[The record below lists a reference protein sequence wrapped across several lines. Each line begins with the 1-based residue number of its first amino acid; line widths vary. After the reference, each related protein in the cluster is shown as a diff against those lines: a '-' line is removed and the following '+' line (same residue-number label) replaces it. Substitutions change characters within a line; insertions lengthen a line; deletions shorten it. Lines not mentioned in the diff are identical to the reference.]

1 MSKLQIIKGD
11 EKAPILN
18 KEQKRFNKLVSRIA
32 ELRQEIEQV
41 KELDLELRRLG
52 DERVTPA
59 EKAAALLLKDWV
71 LALHHAPHKD
81 RLSKKMKEKFG
92 DIMVEEVQG
101 LLSLD
106 FLENDTELH
115 DIFNTYNS
123 DGRSYEEVKADM
135 EKEAKEEAAFMANMM
150 FGMDLEPEDL
160 DDPAKLQEKLAEK
173 RAAME
178 AEMAAQEEARAQRQ
192 AQKKKSDSQIA
203 NEEKK
208 KAAES
213 AVKKTARQ
221 IYFDLVNHFH
231 PDREQDET
239 LRLEKT
245 EIMKQITAAYQ
256 ADDHLKL
263 LELQMTLLAERTN
276 AFANFDN
283 TQLNYFNRTLQ
294 QQVNELEEE
303 LFQESPEGNGNRYGR
318 FYHVN
323 RKQMLANIEKHVQH
337 QKKIA
342 KNTRN
347 NIELIRDEKIFKEF
361 VREYEL
367 ADDMD
372 MDLDFF

>member
-11 EKAPILN
+11 EKAPVLN

-32 ELRQEIEQV
+32 ELRLEIERV

-59 EKAAALLLKDWV
+59 EKASALALKDWV

-92 DIMVEEVQG
+92 DIMVEEVQS

-106 FLENDTELH
+106 FLEDDTELH
-115 DIFNTYNS
+115 DIFNIYNS
-123 DGRSYEEVKADM
+123 DGRSYEEVKAEV
-135 EKEAKEEAAFMANMM
+135 EKQAKEEMAFMANMM

-160 DDPAKLQEKLAEK
+160 DDPVKMQEKLAEK
-173 RAAME
+173 RAAMD
-178 AEMAAQEEARAQRQ
+178 AEMAKEAEARAQKQ
-192 AQKKKSDSQIA
+192 AQKKKSDTQIA

-303 LFQESPEGNGNRYGR
+303 LFQESPEGNGNRYGSL
-318 FYHVN
+318 YHAN
-323 RKQMLANIEKHVQH
+323 RKIMLANVEKHIQH
-337 QKKIA
+337 QKKLV
-342 KNTRN
+342 KNN
-347 NIELIRDEKIFKEF
+347 QSNIKMLQNEKIFKEF

-367 ADDMD
+367 EDDMD
-372 MDLDFF
+372 FDFF